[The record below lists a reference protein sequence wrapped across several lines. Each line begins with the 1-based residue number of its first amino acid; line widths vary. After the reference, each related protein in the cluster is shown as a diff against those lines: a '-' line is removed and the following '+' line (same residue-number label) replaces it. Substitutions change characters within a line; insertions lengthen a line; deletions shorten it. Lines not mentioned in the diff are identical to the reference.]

1 MNCRW
6 LGKLCL
12 ALACTLAAPAAQPQL
27 ITKKALSL
35 DAARTMAAA
44 AEAYARKNNWSVT
57 LAILDD
63 GGHLLYFQRMDGVN
77 IGAIEV
83 CLRKAESAV
92 KFKRAGKVFAGRI
105 AGEPQVMVIPGA
117 FPFEG
122 GLPIVA
128 GGEVI
133 GGIGVSGATAEQD
146 AMIAQAGLDAL
157 EKLVGK

>member
-1 MNCRW
+1 MTCRW

-12 ALACTLAAPAAQPQL
+12 ALACTLATPAAQPQL

-44 AEAYARKNNWSVT
+44 AEAFARKNNWSVT

-92 KFKRAGKVFAGRI
+92 KFKRPGKAFADRI
-105 AGEPQVMVIPGA
+105 PGQPQVMVIPGA

>member
-12 ALACTLAAPAAQPQL
+12 ALACAPAAQPQL

-35 DAARTMAAA
+35 DAARTVAAA
-44 AEAYARKNNWSVT
+44 AEALARKNNWSVT

-92 KFKRAGKVFAGRI
+92 KFKRPGKAFADRI
-105 AGEPQVMVIPGA
+105 PGQPQVMVIPGA

-128 GGEVI
+128 DGEVI

-157 EKLVGK
+157 GKMLKR